1 MTPDRQRP
9 TSGSTIVHGA
19 ALTLV
24 VAGLVT
30 LLGSNSIWA
39 TCATVRCETPLQA
52 MDVRSGIDFGYGVV
66 TAIAAILLTAIGID
80 AGRRAGV
87 SPFAIAAVLLAL
99 VVILTV
105 SAFVIDA
112 YVIRDQFPTVFGLPD
127 SGTIVT
133 ALGGLATLVAGLR
146 LRRPADSPPN

>member
-1 MTPDRQRP
+1 MIPDRKRP

-30 LLGSNSIWA
+30 LLGSNSAWA

-66 TAIAAILLTAIGID
+66 TAIAAILLTAVG
-80 AGRRAGV
+80 
-87 SPFAIAAVLLAL
+87 
-99 VVILTV
+99 
-105 SAFVIDA
+105 IDA
-112 YVIRDQFPTVFGLPD
+112 YVLRDQFPTVFGLPD

-133 ALGGLATLVAGLR
+133 ALGGLAALVAGLR
-146 LRRPADSPPN
+146 LRRPADSPLN